1 MGAPAVLFCV
11 WGRGGAC
18 NNPVLMQHVRIQG
31 YGMEDQIMIYLNIK
45 VTEIGLGLG
54 PFPPS
59 DKLSLIY
66 SRIPYQ
72 AVYV

>member
-11 WGRGGAC
+11 WGRGGGLQQPCFYASC
-18 NNPVLMQHVRIQG
+18 ADLGIW
-31 YGMEDQIMIYLNIK
+31 YGRSNYAYLNIK
-45 VTEIGLGLG
+45 VTEIGLGLW

-66 SRIPYQ
+66 SRIPN
-72 AVYV
+72 